1 MKGFATELK
10 SLFRSQSDFIITNLQ
25 ERFSATDKLNNTLGT
40 ADQLPILPPPALE
53 ASTDNPTDDD
63 FSFGIASIEEVN
75 DIQEQRESTEKVSVK
90 ENSLIPQDKLTQFF
104 VRSCSRRNMATKLV
118 AHLIDEETRKKS
130 NVAGKKGKQK
140 LDPNVIEFVK
150 EQCFYY
156 WPLTGQENEED
167 SWKLCKVSI
176 DENSRSLINKPR
188 KFKRLSL

>member
-25 ERFSATDKLNNTLGT
+25 EKFSATDKLNNTLGT

-53 ASTDNPTDDD
+53 VSTDNPTDDD

-104 VRSCSRRNMATKLV
+104 VCSCSRCNMATKLV
-118 AHLIDEETRKKS
+118 ARLIDEETRKKC

-140 LDPNVIEFVK
+140 LNPNVGKTTVHFSSV
-150 EQCFYY
+150 
-156 WPLTGQENEED
+156 
-167 SWKLCKVSI
+167 
-176 DENSRSLINKPR
+176 R
-188 KFKRLSL
+188 